1 MAAVA
6 ILAVGTVGYVLAA
19 RQAVLSLLRHS
30 DFDVHVATD
39 AGGLPLLPTS
49 PRVHPHIVEVASE
62 ARADPFMAKFAAL
75 RRCLDSCTD
84 DLVMLVDA
92 DAVAVGPIG
101 ESDLLAGLDGRGLG
115 MAEQPGILGSEGG
128 REALRQHY
136 LSCSLAYLLPGE
148 GPPAEF
154 RFYNSGIVIGR
165 RATWEAF
172 LAWSGR
178 IAAQRPRSA
187 TVGEHMI
194 ADQDYLQV
202 WANSVEPGRTAL
214 LPWSWNHCD
223 KWDADFPKPGAR
235 FAHFSNFCRGPEV
248 ATIAAMRRLSG
259 VPQARLSQPA
269 DDRMG
274 IVIVTYNSA
283 GSIGACLDVLAGLG
297 HRVVVVD
304 NASGDDTV
312 EICRSAGAE
321 VVVNDANLGFGAAVN
336 LGVSRLATETVCLLN
351 PDCLLTPSAVNA
363 ALTMLDRFPESLLV
377 PDLLDWR
384 GHRES
389 GRQAG
394 YTAWRLV
401 ADIVAGYG
409 LTQLARLIYGQEGV
423 GDESW
428 AWPIGACI
436 FLRRSEFLAL
446 GGFDARYFCY
456 MEDVQLGREASRSGR
471 TIRSLP
477 VAVPHFGASGS
488 RIDGEQRQQ
497 LLNRARLVYAR
508 INHPAAFALGL
519 SVLERGLFHARALR
533 RRLRRSGATA

>member
-1 MAAVA
+1 MGAVA

-19 RQAVLSLLRHS
+19 RQAVLSLLHHS
-30 DFDVHVATD
+30 DFDIHVATD
-39 AGGLPLLPTS
+39 ADGLPLLPTS
-49 PRVHPHIVEVASE
+49 PRVHLNLVEVTSE
-62 ARADPFMAKFAAL
+62 ARADPFMAKFTAL

-92 DAVAVGPIG
+92 DAVALGPIG
-101 ESDLLAGLDGRGLG
+101 EADLLAGLGGRGLA

-136 LSCSLAYLLPGE
+136 LNCSLAFLLPGE
-148 GPPAEF
+148 TPPERF

-172 LAWSGR
+172 LAWAGS
-178 IAAQRPRSA
+178 IAVQRPRSA

-202 WANSVEPGRTAL
+202 WANNVEPGRTAL

-223 KWDADFPKPGAR
+223 KWDADFPKQGAR
-235 FAHFSNFCRGPEV
+235 FAHFSNFCSGPEV
-248 ATIAAMRRLSG
+248 ETIAAMRRLSG
-259 VPQARLSQPA
+259 VPQARLDPPA
-269 DDRMG
+269 DARLG

-283 GSIGACLDVLAGLG
+283 GSIGACLDMLAGLG

-304 NASGDDTV
+304 NASSDDTV
-312 EICRSAGAE
+312 AICRSAGAE

-336 LGVSRLATETVCLLN
+336 LGVSRLATEAICLLN
-351 PDCLLTPSAVNA
+351 PDCLLTSAAVTA
-363 ALTMLDRFPESLLV
+363 ALTALDGDPESLLV
-377 PDLLDWR
+377 PDMLDWR
-384 GHRES
+384 GNRES

-394 YTAWRLV
+394 YTAPRLV
-401 ADIVAGYG
+401 ADIMAGYG
-409 LTQLARLIYGQEGV
+409 LTRLAGMIYGQEGV
-423 GDESW
+423 SDESW

-436 FLRRSEFLAL
+436 FMRRSAFLAL

-471 TIRSLP
+471 IVRSLP
-477 VAVPHFGASGS
+477 VAIPHFGASGS
-488 RIDGEQRQQ
+488 RIDGEHRQQ

-508 INHPAAFALGL
+508 VNHPAAFAIGLGA
-519 SVLERGLFHARALR
+519 LERCLYHARALR
-533 RRLRRSGATA
+533 RRLRRLGGAA